1 MFFEKKSDCV
11 TWVLERITDEEIF
24 GFFSME
30 IYTKTAKTLL

>member
-1 MFFEKKSDCV
+1 LREKKVCI
-11 TWVLERITDEEIF
+11 TRVLEKITDEEVF